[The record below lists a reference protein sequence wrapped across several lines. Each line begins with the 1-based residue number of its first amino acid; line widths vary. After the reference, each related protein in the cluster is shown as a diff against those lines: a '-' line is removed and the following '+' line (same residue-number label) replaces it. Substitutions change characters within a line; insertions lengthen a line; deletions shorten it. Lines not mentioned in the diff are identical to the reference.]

1 VTDEVRAFLR
11 RDHVER
17 QGDEFD
23 DLVEAA
29 RARGAE
35 QGFQFRKRELDRIE
49 IGTVGRQKSQVRP
62 RVLDRGPHGWLFVDD
77 EVIEHDHVAGAERR
91 HEHLF
96 DVREK
101 GRIVEGAVEHGGGVE
116 AVHAQRGDD
125 RVCLPVTARRVIA
138 EPQAARTAPI
148 PPQEIR
154 RDPGFVQEDVL
165 SGIAER
171 QPVLPA
177 ATCRR
182 DVRPALFV
190 RVYRFF

>member
-1 VTDEVRAFLR
+1 
-11 RDHVER
+11 
-17 QGDEFD
+17 
-23 DLVEAA
+23 
-29 RARGAE
+29 
-35 QGFQFRKRELDRIE
+35 
-49 IGTVGRQKSQVRP
+49 
-62 RVLDRGPHGWLFVDD
+62 
-77 EVIEHDHVAGAERR
+77 
-91 HEHLF
+91 
-96 DVREK
+96 
-101 GRIVEGAVEHGGGVE
+101 VE

-125 RVCLPVTARRVIA
+125 GVRLPVTARRVIA

-190 RVYRFF
+190 RVDRFF